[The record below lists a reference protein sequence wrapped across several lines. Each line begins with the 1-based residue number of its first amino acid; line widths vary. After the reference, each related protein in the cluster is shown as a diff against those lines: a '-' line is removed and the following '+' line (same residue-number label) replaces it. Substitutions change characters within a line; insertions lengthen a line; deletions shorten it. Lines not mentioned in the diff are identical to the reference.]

1 MSKLCF
7 MVIVL
12 TLFPAFGTA
21 DSIYSVDITSY
32 FAAKN
37 ACSSD
42 CLETI
47 SANFQYDW
55 GGYTTAADGSQQAV
69 SFIVPGSFSFTSQGF
84 LGPLSST
91 GEITGYWIP
100 LLDSAGDEVDI
111 QGSDVFFLASPLHM
125 TIYSC
130 QSQTCQSD
138 FGPVAPIASY
148 IPQSYGLAIVN
159 VPEPSSFAMFLI
171 PTIILGVA
179 ALRRSRLRRDSAA
192 QVSVQN

>member
-1 MSKLCF
+1 MLS
-7 MVIVL
+7 
-12 TLFPAFGTA
+12 TFGAA
-21 DSIYSVDITSY
+21 DTIYNVDITSY

-37 ACSSD
+37 SCSSD

-47 SANFQYDW
+47 SASFQYDW
-55 GGYTTAADGSQQAV
+55 GGYITAVDGSQQAV

-100 LLDSAGDEVDI
+100 LLNSAGDEVDI

-148 IPQSYGLAIVN
+148 IPQSYGSVTIN

-171 PTIILGVA
+171 PTSILGVVA
-179 ALRRSRLRRDSAA
+179 VRRSRLRRNNTV
-192 QVSVQN
+192 QVRVQN

>member
-1 MSKLCF
+1 MRKLCF
-7 MVIVL
+7 IVIVL
-12 TLFPAFGTA
+12 AMFPAFGSA
-21 DSIYSVDITSY
+21 DTIYSVDITSY

-37 ACSSD
+37 SCSSN

-47 SANFQYDW
+47 SASFQYDW
-55 GGYTTAADGSQQAV
+55 GGYITGADGSQQAV

-111 QGSDVFFLASPLHM
+111 QGSDAFFLASPLRM

-130 QSQTCQSD
+130 QSQTCQSA
-138 FGPVAPIASY
+138 FGPVVPIASY
-148 IPQSYGLAIVN
+148 IPQSYGSATVK

-171 PTIILGVA
+171 PTGVLGIAIV
-179 ALRRSRLRRDSAA
+179 RRNRLRRYNTA
-192 QVSVQN
+192 QVRVQN

>member
-1 MSKLCF
+1 MFS
-7 MVIVL
+7 
-12 TLFPAFGTA
+12 AFGSA
-21 DSIYSVDITSY
+21 DTIYSVDITSY

-37 ACSSD
+37 SCSSD

-47 SANFQYDW
+47 SASFQYDW
-55 GGYTTAADGSQQAV
+55 GGYITAADGSQQAV

-111 QGSDVFFLASPLHM
+111 QGSDAFFLASPLHM

-138 FGPVAPIASY
+138 FGPVVPIASY
-148 IPQSYGLAIVN
+148 IPQSYGSATVK

-171 PTIILGVA
+171 PTSILGVA
-179 ALRRSRLRRDSAA
+179 AVRRNRLRRNNTV
-192 QVSVQN
+192 QVRVQN

>member
-1 MSKLCF
+1 MRKLCF
-7 MVIVL
+7 IVVVL
-12 TLFPAFGTA
+12 VMFPAFGSA
-21 DSIYSVDITSY
+21 DTIYSVDITSY

-37 ACSSD
+37 SCSSD

-47 SANFQYDW
+47 SASFQYDW
-55 GGYTTAADGSQQAV
+55 GGYITAADGSQQAV

-111 QGSDVFFLASPLHM
+111 QGSDVFFLASPLRM
-125 TIYSC
+125 TIYAC

-148 IPQSYGLAIVN
+148 IPQSYGSVTIN
-159 VPEPSSFAMFLI
+159 VPEPSSFAMFFI
-171 PTIILGVA
+171 PTSILGLVA
-179 ALRRSRLRRDSAA
+179 VRRNRLRRDNAV
-192 QVSVQN
+192 QVRVRS